1 MTQDTIMGNLETWVR
16 QLNGE
21 LNVQDIAKT
30 RPAPIQDVI
39 SLYSVFLRHY
49 DKVGLCAAT
58 NKRRSS
64 RCNVKF
70 VFDGNTRKL
79 KSVQLINQDEE

>member
-1 MTQDTIMGNLETWVR
+1 MTTNNNMASLELWVK
-16 QLNGE
+16 QLQGSVD
-21 LNVQDIAKT
+21 VQEIAKT
-30 RPAPIQDVI
+30 KPAPIEDVVAP
-39 SLYSVFLRHY
+39 YSVFLRAY

-64 RCNVKF
+64 RCNIEF

-79 KSVQLINQDEE
+79 KNVRIINQNEK

>member
-1 MTQDTIMGNLETWVR
+1 MTTNNTMPSLETWVR

-21 LNVQDIAKT
+21 LNVEEVAKT
-30 RPAPIQDVI
+30 SVPLREDIVAP
-39 SLYSVFLRHY
+39 YSVFLRAY

-64 RCNVKF
+64 RCNIEF
-70 VFDGNTRKL
+70 VFDANTRSL
-79 KSVQLINQDEE
+79 KSVRMINNEK